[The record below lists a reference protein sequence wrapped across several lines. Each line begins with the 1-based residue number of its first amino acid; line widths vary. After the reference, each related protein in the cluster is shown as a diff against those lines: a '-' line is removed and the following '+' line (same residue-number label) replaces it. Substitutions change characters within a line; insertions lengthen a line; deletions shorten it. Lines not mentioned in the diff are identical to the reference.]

1 MLRGYIV
8 ATRYAKAI
16 FTYSS
21 ENGNSEYLLR
31 DCFALIRLLNESI
44 ELQFILSD
52 FQLSIH
58 QKEQL
63 LFETLGF
70 LSHQGKK
77 MLTLLLRNNRLNL
90 LEKIV
95 HGVIDLDT
103 QSKGITKVKV
113 TTATP
118 LQKTLL
124 QEVTSFLDD
133 LIDGRIEIENR
144 IDVKVVGGLVI
155 NYEDLEYD
163 ASLSNRIKNLRHSI
177 ISS

>member
-1 MLRGYIV
+1 MQRGSIV

-16 FTYSS
+16 FSYSR
-21 ENGNSEYLLR
+21 ENGKGQDLLS
-31 DCFALIRLLNESI
+31 DCLALKRLLHEST
-44 ELQFILSD
+44 ELQFVLSD

-70 LSHQGKK
+70 LSFQGEK
-77 MLTLLLRNNRLNL
+77 MLTLLIQNNRLSL

-95 HGVIDLDT
+95 DDLIHLDT

-118 LQKTLL
+118 LHKTLF
-124 QEVTSFLDD
+124 QEVTSFLDN
-133 LIDGRIEIENR
+133 LIDGRIEVENR
-144 IDVKVVGGLVI
+144 IDAKVVGGLVI

-163 ASLSNRIKNLRHSI
+163 ASLSNRIKNLRNSI